1 MFIKSEHSVFSNTFK
16 KTIQCVFKN
25 KLKLNV
31 FNNCLSFKRVIYIT
45 SPSHC
50 MWHFVF
56 CVKSQLCHLV
66 ESAGAIEGCQL
77 ESDADLML
85 IRSHLIH
92 YAAAGEAIRSIMQ
105 RLLQQIVYADT

>member
-1 MFIKSEHSVFSNTFK
+1 
-16 KTIQCVFKN
+16 
-25 KLKLNV
+25 
-31 FNNCLSFKRVIYIT
+31 
-45 SPSHC
+45 

-56 CVKSQLCHLV
+56 CIKGQLCHLV
-66 ESAGAIEGCQL
+66 ESDGAIEGRQL

-105 RLLQQIVYADT
+105 RLLQRIVYTYT